1 MTKLRSE
8 HARELAE
15 HFYRVSK
22 ALGDYRFAHWEKL
35 GKNERLS
42 IEAMEWSL
50 LNASSDFTAVAVDVS
65 LDDAAPVVK
74 RVAHATKAMKAAIKQ
89 AERVDKV
96 LAIATAAVRLTGAI
110 LSGSPSA
117 IASALDRAL
126 KSAS

>member
-1 MTKLRSE
+1 MTKLGSA

-22 ALGDYRFAHWEKL
+22 ALGDYRFANWERL
-35 GKNERLS
+35 GKSERLS

-50 LNASSDFTAVAVDVS
+50 LNASSDFTALAVDVS
-65 LDDAAPVVK
+65 LDDARPVMK
-74 RVAHATKAMKAAIKQ
+74 RVADATKTMKAAIKR
-89 AERVDKV
+89 ADRVDKV
-96 LAIATAAVRLTGAI
+96 LAIATAAVKLTGAI

-117 IASALDRAL
+117 IARALDRAL

>member
-1 MTKLRSE
+1 MTKLGSE
-8 HARELAE
+8 EARELAE

-22 ALGDYRFAHWEKL
+22 ALGDYRFANWDTL
-35 GKNERLS
+35 GKTERLS

-50 LNASSDFTAVAVDVS
+50 LNASSDFTALAVDVS

-74 RVAHATKAMKAAIKQ
+74 SVANATRAMKTAIKR

-96 LAIATAAVRLTGAI
+96 LSIATAAVKLTGAI

-117 IASALDRAL
+117 IAAALDRAL